1 MSVLETFGMFT
12 RSQEDWVGQP
22 TSYKVEKQ
30 NWKDM
35 HSNIGKFL
43 DCFNTNWGYVTTNG
57 SKPSRVAT
65 GMADEGLSVEEM
77 AVAINWFNE
86 HSNHV
91 FTYFHNSYGSKR
103 WRVSTKPNKVKYNNW
118 HAKGLANTIQ
128 SNRFYCNTNVFGSMV
143 TRNQWVLVL
152 KGMLPQAKMDALNRA
167 EQKKV
172 DLASSYNDSLVK
184 ATHKLDAQKLRDE
197 ILVQVKEV
205 FRDALSSWNMPTTA
219 YKLLK
224 DESPIDFVKTLVQ
237 DDEEMVTE
245 KKAELRKEN
254 KAILSNASELLKA
267 YWNAQA
273 LEQEVMNLFGNTEEE
288 E

>member
-1 MSVLETFGMFT
+1 MLEDIGMFT
-12 RSQEDWVGQP
+12 RSRDEWVGNG
-22 TSYKVEKQ
+22 TSFGAEKQ

-35 HSNIGKFL
+35 PSNIGKFL
-43 DCFNTNWGYVTTNG
+43 TSFNSNWGYVSYVK

-65 GMADEGLSVEEM
+65 GVAEEGLSVKEIDE
-77 AVAINWFNE
+77 AINWFIE

-91 FTYFHNSYGSKR
+91 FTYFHDGDYIKR
-103 WRVSTKPNKVKYNNW
+103 WRVSTKPNKYKYTNW
-118 HAKGLANTIQ
+118 NAKGLANTIQ
-128 SNRFYCNTNVFGSMV
+128 NNRFYLNMDAFQLMSE
-143 TRNQWVLVL
+143 WVLVL

-167 EQKKV
+167 EQQRV
-172 DLASSYNDSLVK
+172 DVASSYNDSLVK

-197 ILVQVKEV
+197 ILIQVKEV
-205 FRDALSSWNMPTTA
+205 FKDALSSWNMPTTA

-237 DDEEMVTE
+237 DDEGMVTE
-245 KKAELRKEN
+245 KKADLRKEN